1 MKPGSQAAG
10 VKWFHLPW
18 KKGFSFASLKKHL
31 PGVESLPDSVPLL
44 NLSKGLARMN
54 LEEIQEL
61 IAVMRK
67 NRIKEIDLD
76 QDGAKLRIVACE
88 VESKVKEAPA
98 AAASQPAPY
107 PFPMY
112 FAQGQSPFGMPSAPQ
127 QAIAPGPDMGA
138 QPATASPAAPLGLQP
153 SPQAAIEEPVL
164 AGTEIK
170 SPMVGTFY
178 RAPAPGA
185 PVYVEVGAVVSEDSV
200 LCIVEAMKLM
210 NEIKAEVRGKI
221 LKILV
226 KNGEPVEYG
235 QPLFLIEAF

>member
-1 MKPGSQAAG
+1 
-10 VKWFHLPW
+10 
-18 KKGFSFASLKKHL
+18 
-31 PGVESLPDSVPLL
+31 
-44 NLSKGLARMN
+44 MN
-54 LEEIQEL
+54 LEQIQEL

-88 VESKVKEAPA
+88 ADPKAKPEQPA
-98 AAASQPAPY
+98 APSQPAPY
-107 PFPMY
+107 PFPMPY
-112 FAQGQSPFGMPSAPQ
+112 FAQPQPSFGMPPA
-127 QAIAPGPDMGA
+127 A
-138 QPATASPAAPLGLQP
+138 QPVAAAPNPGACVGPAGAALAPVAAVASIPAAV
-153 SPQAAIEEPVL
+153 EEPAL
-164 AGTEIK
+164 SGTEIK

-185 PVYVEVGAVVSEDSV
+185 PTYVEVGTTVTEDSV

-210 NEIKAEVRGKI
+210 NEIKAEMRGKI

-235 QPLFLIEAF
+235 QPLFLVEPF